1 MKTTIMES
9 NQTVTVW
16 KSDFKD
22 FPFLYEATLWVIGR
36 TVQKAKNFIV
46 IAGYNPYELRN
57 EQRFQDSEITY
68 SSCIELAKEY
78 GYESQ
83 VTELLHNF
91 SMSPMMVFQKIC
103 DKLNYPEH
111 HIRRQW

>member
-1 MKTTIMES
+1 MKTIMES
-9 NQTVTVW
+9 NQTITVW

-22 FPFLYEATLWVIGR
+22 FPYLYEATLWVIGR

-57 EQRFQDSEITY
+57 EKRFQDSEITY
-68 SSCIELAKEY
+68 SRCIELAREY

-91 SMSPMMVFQKIC
+91 SMSPKMVFQKIC

-111 HIRRQW
+111 HIRRQWL

>member
-1 MKTTIMES
+1 MES

-22 FPFLYEATLWVIGR
+22 FPFLYEATEWCIGAAI
-36 TVQKAKNFIV
+36 QKAKNFVV
-46 IAGYNPYELRN
+46 IRGCNPYELRN
-57 EQRFQDSEITY
+57 EQRFQNSEITY

-103 DKLNYPEH
+103 NKLNYPEH
-111 HIRRQW
+111 HIKRQW